1 MRERSSN
8 AGVDDV
14 EDTPMK
20 HGQIDYKVGWIAAGV
35 AAAGMVFL
43 AADIAIKHSSSLV
56 TSKATGIN
64 TVASAQSAG
73 AQVDQSDAKV
83 EHEHPP
89 ETQ

>member
-1 MRERSSN
+1 M
-8 AGVDDV
+8 

-35 AAAGMVFL
+35 AAVGMAFL
-43 AADIAIKHSSSLV
+43 AADIAIKHSSATGASR
-56 TSKATGIN
+56 ATGID

-73 AQVDQSDAKV
+73 TQVNRSEPKV
-83 EHEHPP
+83 EREHPP